1 MPSET
6 KVNVEVFMN
15 GLNLFFKLLIGY
27 TMIGGLLLIL
37 GFIYLFKPNKI
48 LKIVINVIIWIGVIG
63 YIAHFFGLIGR
74 WYVSGHAPWSSGY
87 EAIMFISWVGITAGL
102 ILYRNSNVLIPA
114 AGFLVAVIMMG
125 FAHGGAQLDP
135 QITPLV
141 PVLKSYW
148 LIVHVAIIAS
158 SYGFFALSAIIA
170 MITLLFYIVAN
181 SNIYKSIMIKQLRS

>member
-1 MPSET
+1 
-6 KVNVEVFMN
+6 
-15 GLNLFFKLLIGY
+15 
-27 TMIGGLLLIL
+27 MIGGLLLIL

-135 QITPLV
+135 QITLWYRY
-141 PVLKSYW
+141 LN
-148 LIVHVAIIAS
+148 LT
-158 SYGFFALSAIIA
+158 G
-170 MITLLFYIVAN
+170 
-181 SNIYKSIMIKQLRS
+181 

>member
-63 YIAHFFGLIGR
+63 YIAHFF
-74 WYVSGHAPWSSGY
+74 W
-87 EAIMFISWVGITAGL
+87 
-102 ILYRNSNVLIPA
+102 
-114 AGFLVAVIMMG
+114 
-125 FAHGGAQLDP
+125 
-135 QITPLV
+135 
-141 PVLKSYW
+141 SYW
-148 LIVHVAIIAS
+148 SLVC
-158 SYGFFALSAIIA
+158 FRTR
-170 MITLLFYIVAN
+170 TLE
-181 SNIYKSIMIKQLRS
+181 